1 MASPLHIIFLLLLSL
16 VAEAQSVFRIVSA
29 EEKVAIEHAAFKLS
43 KKDWQAH
50 EMADMHGK
58 VTWTSPLE
66 DSVHYLVE
74 IQAIGYLPYVSQ
86 VSGNYLNSNP
96 TFLLLSDPKSV
107 EEVVITAQYA
117 PVQAEASLVKVMVID
132 SKHIEQMGAVTLRDV
147 LTNSLNIRLS
157 QDNVLGSSMS
167 LQGLGGQNIKFLID
181 GVPLIGRQNGNIDL
195 SQINLNNIERI
206 EIVEGPLSVQYGTDA
221 LAGTINLITKAR
233 ANFPSKKL
241 QLATQY
247 ESMGQYNISLQG
259 QCQIKRSAINGSLA
273 RNYFDGWSEGDPQF
287 SYVREAKA
295 DNERFQTWKP
305 REQYMADLG
314 YSYRFEHLMLSA
326 RSSYFWEN
334 ILNRGMPMKP
344 YNERAFDDEY
354 KTQRFDNNLQLTGKL
369 SPNWNINAV
378 AAYNY
383 YLRNKNTYVVD
394 LTTLDKTL
402 SASASDQDTSMFDLL
417 MSRANFAHTKDSS
430 HLRYELGYDLNQ
442 ERAEGKRIEGK
453 QKSIGDY
460 AVFGTL
466 EYKLGAFAF
475 KPGLRVAHNTQYKA
489 PLVPSLNI
497 RFAPGQHHTIRAS
510 YAKGFR
516 APSLKELYFDF
527 VDINHNI
534 VGTVDLQAEQS
545 HNFSGSWIYRLP
557 LGEWIL
563 LSDASTFYNYVDNLI
578 ALALISGTQY
588 TYANIGNYQTKGI
601 RWIGKV
607 QHKRWQVQVGTTYT
621 GRYNELANSED
632 IPSFSYSPEF
642 NAVLNHHFPQSQ
654 ITASAFYKY
663 NGRIPSYQMVN
674 DQVQQSFIDPYQMLD
689 LTLQKAFG
697 KQKVIVT
704 IGCKNLLDVTSIKAN
719 QAGGVHSSSSNSVT
733 VGAGRNYFAKL
744 TWNLFDK

>member
-1 MASPLHIIFLLLLSL
+1 MTQSFRILCLLFLSL
-16 VAEAQSVFRIVSA
+16 TVKAQSVFRIVSA
-29 EEKVAIEHAAFKLS
+29 EERTAVEHAACRLS
-43 KKDWQAH
+43 KQGWQAQQ
-50 EMADMHGK
+50 MADLHGK
-58 VTWTSPLE
+58 VTWISPLE
-66 DSVHYLVE
+66 DSAHYVVE
-74 IQAIGYLPYVSQ
+74 IQALGYLPHVSRVQ
-86 VSGNYLNSNP
+86 GKDLNSNP
-96 TFLLLSDPKSV
+96 TFSLQADPKAV
-107 EEVVITAQYA
+107 EEVVVTAQYA
-117 PVQAEASLVKVMVID
+117 PVQAEASLVKVTVID
-132 SKHIEQMGAVTLRDV
+132 SKRIEQMGAVTLRDV

-181 GVPLIGRQNGNIDL
+181 GVPVIGRQNGNIDL
-195 SQINLNNIERI
+195 SQINLNSIERI

-233 ANFPSKKL
+233 ANFPGRKL

-247 ESMGQYNISLQG
+247 ESIGQYNFSLQG
-259 QCQIKRSAINGSLA
+259 QYKIKRSAINGSFA

-295 DNERFQTWKP
+295 DSQRFQTWKP
-305 REQYMADLG
+305 REQYLADLG
-314 YSYRFEHLMLSA
+314 YSYRLEHLTLSA
-326 RSSYFWEN
+326 RSSYFWET

-354 KTQRFDNNLQLTGKL
+354 KTQRLDNNVQLNGKL
-369 SPNWNINAV
+369 GRNWNINAL

-417 MSRANFAHTKDSS
+417 MSRANFTHAKDSS
-430 HLRYELGYDLNQ
+430 RLSCELGYDLNQ
-442 ERAEGKRIEGK
+442 ERAEGKRIEDK

-460 AVFGTL
+460 ALFGTL

-475 KPGLRVAHNTQYKA
+475 KPGLRVTHNTQYQA

-497 RFAPGQHHTIRAS
+497 RFAPGLHHTFRAS

-534 VGTVDLQAEQS
+534 VGTGDLKAEQS
-545 HNFSGSWIYRLP
+545 HNLSGSWNYRLP
-557 LGEWIL
+557 LGQWALQSE
-563 LSDASTFYNYVDNLI
+563 ASAFYNYVDNLI

-601 RWIGKV
+601 RWIGKA
-607 QHKRWQVQVGTTYT
+607 QHKRWQLQVGATYT
-621 GRYNELANSED
+621 GRYNELASSED

-642 NAVLNHHFPQSQ
+642 NGVLNHHFPKPQLTISM
-654 ITASAFYKY
+654 FYKY
-663 NGRIPSYQMVN
+663 NGRMPSYQMQN
-674 DQVQQSFIDPYQMLD
+674 DQLVQTFIDPYQMLD

-697 KQKVIVT
+697 KQKVMLT
-704 IGCKNLLDVTSIKAN
+704 IGCKNLLNVTSIKAN
-719 QAGGVHSSSSNSVT
+719 QVGGVHSSSSSSVSMA
-733 VGAGRNYFAKL
+733 AGRNYFLKVI
-744 TWNLFDK
+744 WNLFD